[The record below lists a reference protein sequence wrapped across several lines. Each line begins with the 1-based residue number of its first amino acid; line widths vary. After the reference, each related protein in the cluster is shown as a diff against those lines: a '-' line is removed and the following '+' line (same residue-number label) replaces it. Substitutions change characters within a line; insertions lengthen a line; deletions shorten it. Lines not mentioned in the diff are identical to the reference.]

1 MSLRIFLHFST
12 PAGAKAIF
20 VNHMT
25 ISLSRILRPGS
36 LLSSSLVNDDFG
48 QYTLWSACDQSGDFR
63 SDVAK
68 KRDVTFHHVDVSKSN
83 ARVLGEWKTLSEET
97 LIWVHIFST
106 LLSMRFLW
114 LIRRICF
121 TIRTSFTRWQ
131 GDYFLQYSGRISDIL
146 KRNDMLVNY
155 QESVQSS
162 WEDDLGFFNFIH
174 SIKRTSVECVLD
186 LPTNWLFWATNFLKR
201 GRGAKKSTVI
211 PPGRW
216 PN

>member
-1 MSLRIFLHFST
+1 MWPIRRFQVH
-12 PAGAKAIF
+12 
-20 VNHMT
+20 
-25 ISLSRILRPGS
+25 
-36 LLSSSLVNDDFG
+36 
-48 QYTLWSACDQSGDFR
+48 
-63 SDVAK
+63 VAK
-68 KRDVTFHHVDVSKSN
+68 KRDVTFHYDDVSKSR
-83 ARVLGEWKTLSEET
+83 ARVLGEWKTLSQET
-97 LIWVHIFST
+97 LILEHVFST
-106 LLSMRFLW
+106 LLSIHFLW
-114 LIRRICF
+114 LIRRICL
-121 TIRTSFTRWQ
+121 TIKISFT
-131 GDYFLQYSGRISDIL
+131 GDKVIISFSTQDISDIL